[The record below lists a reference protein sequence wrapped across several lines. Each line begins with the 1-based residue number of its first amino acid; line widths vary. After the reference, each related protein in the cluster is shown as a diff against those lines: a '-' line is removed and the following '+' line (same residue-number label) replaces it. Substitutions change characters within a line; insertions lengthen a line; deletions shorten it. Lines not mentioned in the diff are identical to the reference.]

1 MRQAIDT
8 DPKRLSRI
16 IGYAADTWVRC
27 EGKVA
32 SWAVFNEHERTAKED
47 RLVLSID
54 VVLDDE

>member
-16 IGYAADTWVRC
+16 IGYAADTW
-27 EGKVA
+27 
-32 SWAVFNEHERTAKED
+32 FNEHERTAKED